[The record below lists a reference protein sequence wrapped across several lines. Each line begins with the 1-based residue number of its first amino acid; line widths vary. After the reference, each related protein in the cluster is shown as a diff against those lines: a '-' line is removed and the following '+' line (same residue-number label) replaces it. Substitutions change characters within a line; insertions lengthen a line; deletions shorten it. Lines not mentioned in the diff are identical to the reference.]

1 MSETTVARA
10 TSKKPQYKV
19 VCGLTGE
26 EITEYRDM
34 LFISTYIDGEK
45 KSIPL
50 HLNKWAIL
58 ELHNGSPT
66 SKKSR
71 AANAAT
77 DTSEV
82 VETDTM
88 DENEPV

>member
-1 MSETTVARA
+1 MSENKVARA

-58 ELHNGSPT
+58 ELHNGTPT

-71 AANAAT
+71 EAAASE
-77 DTSEV
+77 TSEV
-82 VETDTM
+82 VENDTM
-88 DENEPV
+88 DENAPV

>member
-1 MSETTVARA
+1 
-10 TSKKPQYKV
+10 
-19 VCGLTGE
+19 
-26 EITEYRDM
+26 M

-71 AANAAT
+71 EANASE
-77 DTSEV
+77 TSEV
-82 VETDTM
+82 VETETM

>member
-45 KSIPL
+45 KSLPL

-71 AANAAT
+71 EANASE
-77 DTSEV
+77 TSEV
-82 VETDTM
+82 VENDTM
-88 DENEPV
+88 DENERV

>member
-66 SKKSR
+66 SKKSS
-71 AANAAT
+71 AANASE
-77 DTSEV
+77 TSEV
-82 VETDTM
+82 VENDTM
-88 DENEPV
+88 DETAPV

>member
-71 AANAAT
+71 EANASE
-77 DTSEV
+77 TSEV
-82 VETDTM
+82 VENDTM
-88 DENEPV
+88 DENAPV